1 MSSFFP
7 LLKRKRDDHF
17 SLFGSGKSEKSG
29 ASKKQKTKDEENEKA
44 TYNSVESGKMKSKTD
59 TIGDLPGDASVDPMK
74 VKNLLTQET
83 ITPFCSS
90 KMKKRYS
97 ELPLATQY
105 TTLEYVIPMLS
116 SPHSLRYMNT
126 SLFDNT
132 THRVLICGSSG
143 SGKSNVLSQLLPF
156 FSFDKLYL
164 FCKQPKQSIYSSIKA
179 WCETGPCLFYLLNNE
194 KSRAANCIQSSML
207 VNRQKLSY
215 PEDEVKLEV
224 DFAGKNVNE
233 LPNSILNID
242 PDIKKKDMKFEE
254 TFGVRNANKIGKPIP
269 ISVFDNIEASKIIL
283 DWKPSN
289 GHLVCIFDDFTDP
302 KEQEVIGHLCC
313 ITRPRNVSIIV
324 LSQRFFLTDK
334 EARTNSDIMI
344 FFPGSITS
352 VGSLCSALGEEARD
366 EIVAV
371 TNKIKAKIKAAKIK
385 DPKDKTY
392 DFYFVTYYEKDKLHP
407 VRQNLNLTSGLDEI
421 EDD

>member
-1 MSSFFP
+1 MSGVFFP
-7 LLKRKRDDHF
+7 TSPKIKREREMILL
-17 SLFGSGKSEKSG
+17 GSGKH
-29 ASKKQKTKDEENEKA
+29 KKQKISEKEEKSVFNAVEKG
-44 TYNSVESGKMKSKTD
+44 TLKSKTD
-59 TIGDLPGDASVDPMK
+59 EMGELPGDAAVEPEK
-74 VKNLLTQET
+74 QKNLLTKET
-83 ITPFCSS
+83 IVPFSS
-90 KMKKRYS
+90 PKIKKMYA
-97 ELPLATQY
+97 ELPLAQQF
-105 TTLEYVIPMLS
+105 TTLEYAIPILT
-116 SPHSLRYMNT
+116 SPYSLRYMNT

-132 THRVLICGSSG
+132 THRVLVCGSSG

-179 WCETGPCLFYLLNNE
+179 WCETGPCMFYLLNNE
-194 KSRAANCIQSSML
+194 RSRAANCVKSSLL

-215 PEDEVKLEV
+215 PQDEVTLEV
-224 DFAGKNVNE
+224 DYAGRNVND
-233 LPNSILNID
+233 LPEKILKID
-242 PDIKKKDMKFEE
+242 PEIKEKDMTFEK
-254 TFGVRNANKIGKPIP
+254 TFGPRNANKIGKPIP
-269 ISVFDNIEASKIIL
+269 FSVYNNIEASKNIL

-289 GHLVCIFDDFTDP
+289 GHLVCVFDDFTDP
-302 KEQEVIGHLCC
+302 KEQEQIGHLCC

-324 LSQRFFLTDK
+324 LAQRFFLADK

-352 VGSLCSALGEEARD
+352 VGALCSALGEEARD

-371 TNKIKAKIKAAKIK
+371 TDKIKERTKAAKLK
-385 DPKDKTY
+385 DPKDKTFDY
-392 DFYFVTYYEKDKLHP
+392 YFVTYYPKDKIHP

>member
-1 MSSFFP
+1 MSDVFFP
-7 LLKRKRDDHF
+7 ISSPSKRGRELTLL
-17 SLFGSGKSEKSG
+17 GCGKKH
-29 ASKKQKTKDEENEKA
+29 KKQKVHEEPEKSVF
-44 TYNSVESGKMKSKTD
+44 NSVEKGEMKSKTD
-59 TIGDLPGDASVDPMK
+59 ERGELPGDAAVEPEK
-74 VKNLLTQET
+74 QKNLLTKET
-83 ITPFCSS
+83 IVPFSS
-90 KMKKRYS
+90 PKIKKLYS
-97 ELPLATQY
+97 ELPLAHQF
-105 TTLEYVIPMLS
+105 TTLDYAIPILS
-116 SPHSLRYMNT
+116 SPYTLRYMNT

-132 THRVLICGSSG
+132 THRVLVCGSSG

-194 KSRAANCIQSSML
+194 RSRAANCIKSSML

-215 PEDEVKLEV
+215 PKDEVTLEV
-224 DFAGKNVNE
+224 DYAGQNVNE
-233 LPNSILNID
+233 LPSKLLNID
-242 PDIKKKDMKFEE
+242 PDIKEKDVLFEK
-254 TFGVRNANKIGKPIP
+254 TFGPRNANKIGNPIP
-269 ISVFDNIEASKIIL
+269 FSVFNNMEASKNIL

-289 GHLVCIFDDFTDP
+289 GHLVCIFDDFSDP
-302 KEQEVIGHLCC
+302 EEQKQIGHLCC

-324 LSQRFFLTDK
+324 LAQRFFMADK

-352 VGSLCSALGEEARD
+352 VGALCSALGEDARD

-371 TNKIKAKIKAAKIK
+371 TEKIQAKAKEAKLK
-385 DPKDKTY
+385 DPKDKTFDY
-392 DFYFVTYYEKDKLHP
+392 YFVTYYPKDKLHP

-421 EDD
+421 EED